1 MIFGKQL
8 ATKSVVYGALL
19 GGSLVL
25 AAISTYAAASKIA
38 APQSYGFIGV
48 GEGGVTAAPCE
59 SITCDTDDTCACLT
73 GTDAVGV
80 GNNLSFT
87 ISIDETNSTVATG
100 GLRISNVGFCY
111 PATGIA
117 SLANSKNKLAVS
129 FSLSGLVCATTD
141 SADVFSGT
149 YVVTGG
155 GGKLAEANGVGSI
168 NLSQTLPT
176 GGCQVA
182 LAGSIQP

>member
-1 MIFGKQL
+1 MIFGNQV
-8 ATKSVVYGALL
+8 ATKSVMYGALL

-25 AAISTYAAASKIA
+25 AAISTYAAVSKIA

-48 GEGGVTAAPCE
+48 GQGGVTDAPCP
-59 SITCDTDDTCACLT
+59 SITCDTNDTCACLT
-73 GTDAVGV
+73 GTDGVGE

-100 GLRISNVGFCY
+100 GLRISDTGFCY
-111 PATGIA
+111 PATGNA
-117 SLANSKNKLAVS
+117 SLANSKEKVAVT
-129 FSLSGLVCATTD
+129 FNLSGLVCATTG
-141 SADVFSGT
+141 STDVFSGT

-155 GGKLAEANGVGSI
+155 GGKLAEANGVGAI

-176 GGCQVA
+176 GDSQIS